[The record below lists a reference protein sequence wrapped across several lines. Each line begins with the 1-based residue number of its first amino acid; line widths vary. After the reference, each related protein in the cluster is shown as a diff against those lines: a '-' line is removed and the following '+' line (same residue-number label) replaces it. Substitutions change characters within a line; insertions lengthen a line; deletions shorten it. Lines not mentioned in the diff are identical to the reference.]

1 MKMFDVEGGVCK
13 MATAMEK
20 AVNVVRVHGGF
31 CVNKNQDPLEA
42 VDR

>member
-31 CVNKNQDPLEA
+31 CVNKSVLIRIEIH
-42 VDR
+42 